1 VGIER
6 EKVGN
11 CIEAAFLKLILNVIK
26 IERKQDCTD
35 VMKGLSFSLHASSNE
50 TVRVLNDHL
59 S

>member
-1 VGIER
+1 MGIER

-11 CIEAAFLKLILNVIK
+11 CLEAAFLKLVLNVMK
-26 IERKQDCTD
+26 IERKQECTD
-35 VMKGLSFSLHASSNE
+35 VMKGLSFSLHVSSNG